1 MEKVEYLSKQL
12 VFYIHLVAIDEEFCE
27 YDGHSKYSNEMRGKK
42 IMLYLIQLYVSL

>member
-27 YDGHSKYSNEMRGKK
+27 IENLRKLCYNIDR
-42 IMLYLIQLYVSL
+42 